1 VSRADGRDYT
11 PAMIRRLL
19 VASAIFALL
28 ALSAVACKKEEAGG
42 GPDGGPAPK
51 PLYCKVTNQCWI
63 CADEAALTK
72 CILNPVTS
80 GCKQGTFSDCP

>member
-1 VSRADGRDYT
+1 
-11 PAMIRRLL
+11 MIRRLL
-19 VASAIFALL
+19 VASAVFALL
-28 ALSAVACKKEEAGG
+28 AVASAACKKENAGV

-63 CADEAALTK
+63 CADEAALKK